1 MGFVSLLVTTE
12 VLLNIVKLTESKV
25 TITSLVVSFM
35 TMMYLF
41 SEHFFE
47 ETELKDFL
55 LSFFIGFMASV
66 IALSV
71 FKELGIEKHSSSL
84 LIGLTVGIYSYIKI
98 TNNSQ
103 KIKNNFA
110 IKKDPLSG
118 FFDNMTSVLFKEQ
131 ADGTIIY
138 YAKGLLRKGYII
150 TDEVKKEKLYTFH
163 NRVFK
168 YLLPLGII
176 YALFLG
182 LLGVPFLGLIPIFL
196 VAFILHFKQKNLIQ
210 GLPIYEEKLTFK
222 ESKKTI
228 ANTFP
233 KWFTIFMIINGVV
246 GILLTISLPT
256 LLQKSIEELSTLMM
270 MTFTMGIL
278 LLVMGLYLYRA
289 KQNS

>member
-1 MGFVSLLVTTE
+1 MG
-12 VLLNIVKLTESKV
+12 I
-25 TITSLVVSFM
+25 
-35 TMMYLF
+35 
-41 SEHFFE
+41 
-47 ETELKDFL
+47 
-55 LSFFIGFMASV
+55 
-66 IALSV
+66 
-71 FKELGIEKHSSSL
+71 
-84 LIGLTVGIYSYIKI
+84 
-98 TNNSQ
+98 
-103 KIKNNFA
+103 
-110 IKKDPLSG
+110 
-118 FFDNMTSVLFKEQ
+118 FDNMTKALFKEQ
-131 ADGTIIY
+131 ADGTTIY

-150 TDEVKKEKLYTFH
+150 TDEVKKEQLYTFH
-163 NRVFK
+163 NRIFK

-176 YALFLG
+176 YALFFFF
-182 LLGVPFLGLIPIFL
+182 LGVPFLGLIPIFL